1 MRKQKLQ
8 IPSLDEQV
16 VQMEIDKI
24 VATGITPKVTFLTY
38 LKSMI
43 QQVGMRHIFSDRLE
57 LGFLITVVAALLAML
72 IISPFQG
79 QIQDIYSYIFLL
91 SPILFMV
98 LSVSTYLRKTQNNTY
113 EVEMACK
120 YNVYQIIACRMLL
133 FSLLSVVLNTIAIAA
148 VAMQFEGIHFL
159 RAFLLSLTSLFVFST
174 LLLFALMRRRT
185 SVIVVMTVIGWTFGN
200 LLLQTVNVQVYN
212 DFLLKLPTV
221 VNAIVLLGMVFIY
234 IRCVKKLIQFK
245 QMEGVF

>member
-1 MRKQKLQ
+1 MRKEKLQ
-8 IPSLDEQV
+8 IPSLEEQV

-185 SVIVVMTVIGWTFGN
+185 SVIVIMTVIGWTFGN

-212 DFLLKLPTV
+212 DFLLKLNTV

>member
-1 MRKQKLQ
+1 MRKEKLQ
-8 IPSLDEQV
+8 IPSLDEHL

-24 VATGITPKVTFLTY
+24 VAAGITPKVTFLTY

-148 VAMQFEGIHFL
+148 VAMQFEGIHFF
-159 RAFLLSLTSLFVFST
+159 RAFILSLTSLFVFST